1 MLADELDIYK
11 GKGNNYVND
20 NIWEIQDLYK
30 EEVEKKEEGRIKEE
44 EVILIKLY
52 EVSESTLTSSLAQTS
67 FITDKV
73 ENLFKYM
80 KFIWTPTQTRIFRP
94 PPHYQSLKSR
104 GEQDSE
110 FFKEVATAL
119 VDKKHNTKTAR
130 NGYQIAMLQRGP
142 PHEPYF
148 IVVDNRRQVI
158 IGPNKKTVAI
168 YVVEE

>member
-1 MLADELDIYK
+1 MNWTSTKE
-11 GKGNNYVND
+11 KGNNYVND

-119 VDKKHNTKTAR
+119 VNKKHNTKIAR

>member
-1 MLADELDIYK
+1 MNWTSTKE
-11 GKGNNYVND
+11 KGNNYVND

-142 PHEPYF
+142 YF

>member
-67 FITDKV
+67 FITDEV